1 MTRYVE
7 KIKGEKVLLSWCPTL
22 RLLFEKRMQK
32 VWVLFFHVYL
42 LIQQYIK
49 IALFNYKI

>member
-7 KIKGEKVLLSWCPTL
+7 KIKGEKVLLSLCPTL

-32 VWVLFFHVYL
+32 VWVLFFHLYFSNTT
-42 LIQQYIK
+42 IYEN
-49 IALFNYKI
+49 IAI